1 MEGPSQPAL
10 EALGISKSFGGVAA
24 LDAVD
29 FEVAQGEVH
38 ALLGENGAGKS
49 TLVNIIFGLYQAD
62 LGEVRRAG
70 EVMNLTGPRDAIARQ
85 IGMVHQHFAL
95 VPRLTVAE
103 NVLPGSSLFKKLKND
118 RDNNFIPKPKS
129 KTNKY

>member
-1 MEGPSQPAL
+1 GDVLANE
-10 EALGISKSFGGVAA
+10 
-24 LDAVD
+24 DVD
-29 FEVAQGEVH
+29 FRVERGRVH

-85 IGMVHQHFAL
+85 IGMVHQHFQL
-95 VPRLTVAE
+95 VP
-103 NVLPGSSLFKKLKND
+103 VL
-118 RDNNFIPKPKS
+118 
-129 KTNKY
+129 